1 MNIRKIRAL
10 MVLKGIKVI
19 DIAKMANVSPTTVS
33 VVLTGKGTSRN
44 IKQTIAN
51 ALGRPYEKLWG
62 KKAA

>member
-1 MNIRKIRAL
+1 